1 MLMAQCRGARFCLF
15 FTISLFSSPSAI
27 AQDKMRL
34 GLSSVSALHSAVWIA
49 EQKGL
54 FRKHGIEAEVIVTG
68 QGAAAGISAL
78 LANDIQMTSSAGDA
92 LVSAALHGGETVMI
106 AGVVN
111 KGLQRI
117 MVRPEIK
124 TPADLKGKKVGVT
137 RIGAV
142 SHSVLLMIL
151 RRWNMSPT
159 DVQIMQVG
167 SSPNMLASLDK
178 GGLDAAVI
186 TVPSMFV
193 AEDRGY
199 KVLLDLADTD
209 IYYLQTMI
217 ATTRSYLKGNR
228 EKAVRFLKGYLEG
241 IAFFMQN
248 RRESLEVVKKKLR
261 ISVEGER
268 NLERSFDL
276 LSAKYYEQMPYP
288 SLRGVETV
296 IGFLEK
302 DNPKA
307 KGADPKSFV
316 DDSLLREIDA
326 SGFVK
331 APLPEV
337 DQTDHQQAAERPAY
351 SLWLM
356 AYGWYPFYV
365 LAACGEFLLSSAS

>member
-1 MLMAQCRGARFCLF
+1 MAWLCGIVAAPL
-15 FTISLFSSPSAI
+15 AI
-27 AQDKMRL
+27 AQDKMRM
-34 GLSSVSALHSAVWIA
+34 GLSSVSALHSAMWIA

-54 FRKHGIEAEVIVTG
+54 FRKHGIDAEVIVTG
-68 QGAAAGISAL
+68 QGGVAGISAL
-78 LANDIQMTSSAGDA
+78 LANDIQLVSSAGDA
-92 LVSAALHGGETVMI
+92 LVNAALHGGETVMI
-106 AGVVN
+106 AGVIN

-124 TPADLKGKKVGVT
+124 APADLRGKRVGVT

-151 RRWNMSPT
+151 RLWNMSPT

-178 GGLDAAVI
+178 GGLDAGVI
-186 TVPSMFV
+186 TIPSMFV

-209 IYYLQTMI
+209 IFYLQTMV
-217 ATTRSYLKGNR
+217 ATTRNYVRSNR
-228 EKAVRFLKGYLEG
+228 DKVLRFLKGYLEG
-241 IAFFMQN
+241 IAYFKQN

-261 ISVEGER
+261 LSADQER
-268 NLERSFDL
+268 NLERAFDL
-276 LSAKYYEQMPYP
+276 LSAKYYEAMPYT
-288 SLRGVETV
+288 SMRGVETV
-296 IGFLEK
+296 IGFVER

-316 DDSLLREIDA
+316 DDSLLKEIDA

-331 APLPEV
+331 ALY
-337 DQTDHQQAAERPAY
+337 AK
-351 SLWLM
+351 
-356 AYGWYPFYV
+356 
-365 LAACGEFLLSSAS
+365 

>member
-1 MLMAQCRGARFCLF
+1 MMI
-15 FTISLFSSPSAI
+15 TILLVILFSLALGPLSEAR

-54 FRKHGIEAEVIVTG
+54 FRKHGIDAEVIVVG
-68 QGAAAGISAL
+68 QGGTAGISAL
-78 LANDIQMTSSAGDA
+78 LANDIQMTSSAGDS
-92 LVSAALHGGETVMI
+92 LVNAALHGGETVMI

-124 TPADLKGKKVGVT
+124 TAADLKGKRVGVT

-159 DVQIMQVG
+159 DVQVMQVG

-186 TVPSMFV
+186 TIPSMFV

-217 ATTRSYLKGNR
+217 ATTRSYIKANRDKGL
-228 EKAVRFLKGYLEG
+228 RFLKGYLEG
-241 IAFFMQN
+241 IAYFKQN
-248 RRESLEVVKKKLR
+248 RKESLEVVKKKLR
-261 ISVEGER
+261 IGVEQER
-268 NLERSFDL
+268 NLERAFDL
-276 LSAKYYEQMPYP
+276 LSAKYYEPLPYP

-296 IGFLEK
+296 LGFVEK

-307 KGADPKSFV
+307 RGADPKSFT
-316 DDSLLREIDA
+316 DDSLLKEIEA

-331 APLPEV
+331 GLY
-337 DQTDHQQAAERPAY
+337 QR
-351 SLWLM
+351 
-356 AYGWYPFYV
+356 
-365 LAACGEFLLSSAS
+365 